1 MKPST
6 LDNLRC
12 PTLQGEHDDIC
23 GGSLFLIEDK
33 PIRRSDVSDDIVE
46 GFIRCATCGA
56 HFPVIAGVAIIIS
69 KPFRYVRDF
78 FSFLKGLLADTDE
91 MGKEFAVELHR
102 HLLLDLE
109 KKDEKLFPRA
119 MPYNEKTTLPMHKWL
134 GTYILSHFLDP
145 VPSGHVRVDELLS
158 TTHNNGPLTLLQ
170 NMGERH
176 IPERVAFAVDLGCSV
191 GGLTVRC
198 AQFAEA
204 ILGIDLSFEKILSA
218 RRIVLG
224 EPSAAEPLRLYRE
237 GASFETIPVTVPRTE
252 NADFIVGSGTV
263 VPIKSKSAG
272 LVTSCN
278 LVDVISEPLKLLSEK
293 KRILKKDGILLMA
306 TPYLDHAPA
315 VLNHLE
321 AGTGAPKETIM
332 KHLSGFEILEELDNV
347 PWVLRAS
354 NRHYDL
360 YLDHCLAAVLTRDN

>member
-1 MKPST
+1 MKRSSF
-6 LDNLRC
+6 DNLRC
-12 PTLQGEHDDIC
+12 PALSGEHDVVC
-23 GGSLFLIEDK
+23 GGSLFLEENK
-33 PIRRSDVSDDIVE
+33 PLRHSDTSDDIIE
-46 GFIRCATCGA
+46 GFIRCETCGA
-56 HFPVIAGVAIIIS
+56 FYPIIAGVAIVIP

-78 FSFLKGLLADTDE
+78 FSFLKGLLSGIEA

-119 MPYNEKTTLPMHKWL
+119 VPFNEKTTLPMHKWL

-145 VPSGHVRVDELLS
+145 VPSGHAYIDELL
-158 TTHNNGPLTLLQ
+158 TVTKQHGPLSLLPS
-170 NMGERH
+170 MGERY
-176 IPERVAFAVDLGCSV
+176 INDRVDFAVDLGCSV

-198 AQFAEA
+198 SGFAES

-218 RRIVLG
+218 RRIVIG
-224 EPSAAEPLRLYRE
+224 EPSKAEPLRLYRE
-237 GASFETIPVTVPRTE
+237 GASFESIPIDIPHTD

-263 VPIKSKSAG
+263 VPVKSKNVG

-278 LVDVISEPLKLLSEK
+278 LVDVISEPLKLLAEK
-293 KRILKKDGILLMA
+293 RRILKRGGILLMA

-321 AGTGAPKETIM
+321 AGTGAPKETVM
-332 KHLSGFEILEELDNV
+332 KNLEGFDVLEEFDNV
-347 PWVLRAS
+347 PWILRAS

-360 YLDHCLAAVLTRDN
+360 YLDHCLAAVLT

>member
-6 LDNLRC
+6 LEYLRC
-12 PTLQGEHDDIC
+12 PALSGEHDDVC
-23 GGSLFLIEDK
+23 GGSLFLVETK
-33 PIRRSDVSDDIVE
+33 PIRRSDTSDDITE
-46 GFIRCATCGA
+46 GLLRCDTCA
-56 HFPVIAGVAIIIS
+56 AYYPVIAGVAIVIAR
-69 KPFRYVRDF
+69 PFRYVRDF
-78 FSFLKGLLADTDE
+78 FSFLKGLLADTNE

-119 MPYNEKTTLPMHKWL
+119 VPYNEKTTLPMHKWL

-145 VPSGHVRVDELLS
+145 VPSGNDGIDDLLAV
-158 TTHNNGPLTLLQ
+158 THNTGPLTLLQ
-170 NMGERH
+170 TMGEKH
-176 IPERVAFAVDLGCSV
+176 IPKRVGFAVDLGCSV

-198 AQFAEA
+198 AEFAEF
-204 ILGIDLSFEKILSA
+204 ILGIDLSFEKILAA
-218 RRIVLG
+218 RRMVLS
-224 EPSAAEPLRLYRE
+224 EPSAAGPLRLYRE
-237 GASFETIPVTVPRTE
+237 GASFETIPITVPRTE

-263 VPIKSKSAG
+263 VPVKSDSAG

-293 KRILKKDGILLMA
+293 KRILNTGGILLMA

-315 VLNHLE
+315 VLNQLE
-321 AGTGAPKETIM
+321 AGTGAPKETVL
-332 KHLSGFEILEELDNV
+332 KHLSAFDIIEEFDHV
-347 PWVLRAS
+347 PWILRAS

-360 YLDHCLAAVLTRDN
+360 YLDHCLAAVLTRDS